1 MRGQTV
7 DNSSSVSDIEN
18 DIEDTQRRY
27 SMKNPEPGLVSG
39 RRSFI
44 KAVLP
49 GGALLCL
56 GGGCLLRAFQTEE
69 KAKAAGQKHKFLE
82 DSKMSFTEAFMLAY
96 SSPIPIWRSLEG
108 EIGREKLHEMMK
120 RAMDATVRRQMGE
133 FAKKAGKN
141 DLAAFTQDF
150 HKPDSIYNKLLT
162 FQIIEDTPRAFEAK
176 VTECLWAKTYRDLN
190 AADLGY
196 ILSCYGDYAAAEG
209 FNPKMRMIRTKTL
222 MQGDDCCNH
231 RYVLEA

>member
-1 MRGQTV
+1 
-7 DNSSSVSDIEN
+7 
-18 DIEDTQRRY
+18 
-27 SMKNPEPGLVSG
+27 MKNPEPGPVSG

-49 GGALLCL
+49 GGALFCL

-82 DSKMSFTEAFMLAY
+82 DSGMSFTETFIVAY
-96 SSPIPIWRSLEG
+96 AAPLPIWRGLEG

-120 RAMDATVRRQMGE
+120 RVIDTTARQQMGE

-141 DLAAFTQDF
+141 DLATFTQDF
-150 HKPDSIYNKLLT
+150 RKPDSIYKKLLT
-162 FQIIEDTPRAFEAK
+162 FQVVEDTPRAFEAK

-190 AADLGY
+190 AGDLGY
-196 ILSCYGDYAAAEG
+196 ILSCYADFASAEG

>member
-1 MRGQTV
+1 M
-7 DNSSSVSDIEN
+7 DNSES
-18 DIEDTQRRY
+18 
-27 SMKNPEPGLVSG
+27 KLFSG
-39 RRSFI
+39 RRSFL

-49 GGALLCL
+49 GGALMCL
-56 GGGCLLRAFQTEE
+56 GGGCLLRAFQAEE
-69 KAKAAGQKHKFLE
+69 KTKAAGQKHKFLQ
-82 DSKMSFTEAFMLAY
+82 DSGMSFTEAFMMAY
-96 SSPIPIWRSLEG
+96 AAPIPIWRGLEA

-120 RAMDATVRRQMGE
+120 RIIDQTAKQQMAE

-141 DLAAFTQDF
+141 DLATFTQDF
-150 HKPDSIYNKLLT
+150 RKPDSIYQKLLT
-162 FQIIEDTPRAFEAK
+162 FQIVEDTPRAVEAK

-196 ILSCYGDYAAAEG
+196 ILSCDADYASAEG

-231 RYVLEA
+231 RYVMEA